1 MPGNRR
7 LLILTRRRS
16 GAAFRQRI
24 EPYIAPLAQRGI
36 EADVVELAG
45 GAWARARQMAAAK
58 RYAGVLI
65 QKKTLTAWDAAFLG
79 GVAAVMYDFDD
90 AITYKAGAAG
100 GGPDRTRLRRFRR
113 TVRRAGRVIA
123 GNAVLAD
130 HAAAAGAAAVEI
142 IPTGLD
148 VSRYAVNVRRQDTDV
163 FRLVWIG
170 SRSTLKQ
177 LAMLR
182 SALEAI
188 GRSVPNV
195 VLRVIADAP
204 LSVGGLAVE
213 NVPWARGT
221 EAALL
226 ASADAGIAP
235 MPDTPFTRGK
245 CGFKVL
251 QYMAAGLAVITSPVG
266 VNAEYVE
273 DARTGLWARTDA
285 DWVRAVKTLAD
296 DSALC
301 RRMGAEGRRRV
312 AALDFTA
319 LADRFC
325 EAVED
330 ALNP

>member
-1 MPGNRR
+1 MSGRRR

-24 EPYIAPLAQRGI
+24 EPYIAPLAERGI
-36 EADVVELAG
+36 EADVAELAG
-45 GAWARARQMAAAK
+45 TAWGRARQWAAGA

-65 QKKTLTAWDAAFLG
+65 QKKTLTAWDAAFLRG
-79 GVAAVMYDFDD
+79 AGAVIYDFDD
-90 AITYKAGAAG
+90 AIMYKAGAAER
-100 GGPDRTRLRRFRR
+100 GPDRGRMRRFRR
-113 TVRRAGRVIA
+113 TVRRADRVIA

-130 HAAAAGAAAVEI
+130 HAAGAGAASVEV

-148 VSRYAVNVRRQDTDV
+148 VSRYTAPVPREDPEV

-177 LAMLR
+177 LAMRR

-188 GRSVPNV
+188 GRSRADI

-204 LSVGGLAVE
+204 LSVEGLAVE
-213 NVPWARGT
+213 NVPWSLEA

-226 ASADAGIAP
+226 GSSDAGIAP

-266 VNAEYVE
+266 VNAEYVQ
-273 DARTGLWARTDA
+273 AGLTGLWARTDEE
-285 DWVRAVKTLAD
+285 WVGAVGTLAGNGD
-296 DSALC
+296 L
-301 RRMGAEGRRRV
+301 RRRLGAEGRRRV
-312 AALDFTA
+312 AAFDFAA

-325 EAVED
+325 DTVQS
-330 ALNP
+330 ALDR